1 MSKVSLL
8 LKGKT
13 KLIEVIL
20 FSTFIRLQ
28 YRRLDGQ
35 LCAHTPKGRQWLVVH
50 YVILDVRS
58 VL

>member
-20 FSTFIRLQ
+20 FSTTSGFSIE
-28 YRRLDGQ
+28 D
-35 LCAHTPKGRQWLVVH
+35 
-50 YVILDVRS
+50 
-58 VL
+58 

>member
-1 MSKVSLL
+1 MSRVFVL

-35 LCAHTPKGRQWLVVH
+35 LCAYT
-50 YVILDVRS
+50 
-58 VL
+58 